1 MIQTT
6 KYYYNW
12 STHDAINDQDDLHI
26 TKGFHRQVCTFAVIY
41 FRTGEETEETVTSS
55 QDARG
60 PVLLPL
66 GGRSHSGDVGLPGS
80 AGPDHGDTAVA
91 DIHKNQETA
100 AFPTE
105 DESIHDAG

>member
-6 KYYYNW
+6 KYFYNW
-12 STHDAINDQDDLHI
+12 STHDAIHDQDDLHI

-41 FRTGEETEETVTSS
+41 FRTGEEAEENVTSS

-60 PVLLPL
+60 PVLLPVC
-66 GGRSHSGDVGLPGS
+66 GRPHSGDVRLPGS
-80 AGPDHGDTAVA
+80 AGPDHADTADA
-91 DIHKNQETA
+91 DIHKNQERDG
-100 AFPTE
+100 FPTE